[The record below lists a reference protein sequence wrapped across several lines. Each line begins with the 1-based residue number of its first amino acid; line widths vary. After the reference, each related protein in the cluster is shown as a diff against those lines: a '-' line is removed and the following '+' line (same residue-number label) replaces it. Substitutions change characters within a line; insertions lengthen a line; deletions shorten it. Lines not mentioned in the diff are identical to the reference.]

1 MTKLTPLENLRQSQD
16 SGYTIIEA
24 IMAMIVVAVLMIAIA
39 PVLVFST
46 GTRVQARRVELATQA
61 ARTYI
66 DGVRSGAI
74 LVADTTVNP
83 STPIIETTVVDPDTN
98 PDREDFKVP
107 APNNA
112 GLDCQTDGYCTTPAS
127 PNSLYCVNLDDT
139 PGCDPNSV
147 KDMLIQ
153 AYRSIPAAN
162 QTDPRQGY
170 LLGVRVY
177 RADAFKSGVT
187 LVTDPQEQ
195 QQSTISGGIG
205 NPSIPVVQ
213 MTTEIGTSSG
223 AAKSG
228 FQNLCARVGCPT
240 P

>member
-1 MTKLTPLENLRQSQD
+1 MNKLLTSRENLRESPD
-16 SGYTIIEA
+16 SGYTILEA
-24 IMAMIVVAVLMIAIA
+24 MMAMVVVAVLMIAIA
-39 PVLVFST
+39 PVLVFAT

-66 DGVRSGAI
+66 NGVKSAAI
-74 LVADTTVNP
+74 PVATITGTTI
-83 STPIIETTVVDPDTN
+83 TPIIETKVLASTA
-98 PDREDFKVP
+98 DRETFKVD

-112 GLDCQTDGYCTTPAS
+112 GLSCLNDGYCQS
-127 PNSLYCVNLDDT
+127 PTSLYCVNLDDD
-139 PGCDPNSV
+139 PGCKPESV

-153 AYRSIPAAN
+153 AYRSIPEPPN
-162 QTDPRQGY
+162 QPDPRQGY

-187 LVTDPQEQ
+187 LVADPQTQ
-195 QQSTISGGIG
+195 QQSTITGGIG

-223 AAKSG
+223 AAKSS
-228 FQNLCARVGCPT
+228 FQNLCDRLGCQ
-240 P
+240 

>member
-1 MTKLTPLENLRQSQD
+1 MNKLTRLEHLRQSQD
-16 SGYTIIEA
+16 SGYTILEA
-24 IMAMIVVAVLMIAIA
+24 MMAMVVVAVLMIAIA
-39 PVLVFST
+39 PVLVFAT

-66 DGVRSGAI
+66 DGVKSGAI
-74 LVADTTVNP
+74 PVATISGTTI
-83 STPIIETTVVDPDTN
+83 TPIIETTVVDPDTN
-98 PDREDFKVP
+98 PDRKDFTVN

-112 GLDCQTDGYCTTPAS
+112 GLSCQNDGYCQTPT
-127 PNSLYCVNLDDT
+127 SLYCVNLDDD
-139 PGCDPNSV
+139 PGCKPESV

-153 AYRSIPAAN
+153 AYRSIPTAN

-177 RADAFKSGVT
+177 RADAFKTGVT
-187 LVTDPQEQ
+187 LVADPQKQ

-223 AAKSG
+223 AAKSS
-228 FQNLCARVGCPT
+228 FQNLCDRVGCQ
-240 P
+240 

>member
-1 MTKLTPLENLRQSQD
+1 MNKLTPLENLRQSQD
-16 SGYTIIEA
+16 SGYTILEA
-24 IMAMIVVAVLMIAIA
+24 MMAMVVVAVLMIAIA
-39 PVLVFST
+39 PVLVFAT
-46 GTRVQARRVELATQA
+46 GTRVQARRVELASQA

-66 DGVRSGAI
+66 DGVKSGAI
-74 LVADTTVNP
+74 PVATISGTTI
-83 STPIIETTVVDPDTN
+83 TPIIETMVLASTD
-98 PDREDFKVP
+98 DRNTFNVP

-112 GLDCQTDGYCTTPAS
+112 GLSCQNDGYCQTPT
-127 PNSLYCVNLDDT
+127 SLYCVNLDDD
-139 PGCDPNSV
+139 PGCKPESV

-153 AYRSIPAAN
+153 AYRSIPEAN
-162 QTDPRQGY
+162 KTDPRQGY

-187 LVTDPQEQ
+187 LVADPQKQ

-223 AAKSG
+223 AAKSS
-228 FQNLCARVGCPT
+228 FQNLCDRIGCQ
-240 P
+240 

>member
-1 MTKLTPLENLRQSQD
+1 MNKLTRLEHLRQSQD
-16 SGYTIIEA
+16 SGYTILEA
-24 IMAMIVVAVLMIAIA
+24 MMAMVVVAVLMIAIA
-39 PVLVFST
+39 PVLVFAT

-74 LVADTTVNP
+74 AVADTTVNP
-83 STPIIETTVVDPDTN
+83 STPIIETTELDPGTN
-98 PDREDFKVP
+98 REDFKVP
-107 APNNA
+107 APDNA
-112 GLDCQTDGYCTTPAS
+112 GLICQEDGYCQNPA
-127 PNSLYCVNLDDT
+127 SLYCVNLDDD
-139 PGCDPNSV
+139 PGCKPESV
-147 KDMLIQ
+147 KDMIVQ

-177 RADAFKSGVT
+177 RADAFKPGVT
-187 LVTDPQEQ
+187 LVADPQEQ
-195 QQSTISGGIG
+195 QQSTITGGIG

-223 AAKSG
+223 AANSS
-228 FQNLCARVGCPT
+228 FQNLCDRVGCPQVQ
-240 P
+240 PSP